1 MSQCSSMIDR
11 GTLSR
16 FVGQRHLS
24 SAVWHLWVL
33 VAIGSMACAAATAQC
48 AIPDAASDSQGEVL
62 LSDDGFLG
70 PDHQLY
76 TGLVKL
82 VPMRDG
88 HPSGAATFITV
99 VGGRMRVRLG
109 ANEPG
114 SNYVAIF
121 LERNRVVDVE
131 QWCVPRVSFALTV
144 NDINVGR
151 ASQTELEHSLY
162 PFIAGATINESDVI
176 GLVADLGA
184 RPMRGPGSAPNR
196 VTVTDE
202 LGALSSATG
211 SLADCVRVDGTSG
224 PCGDTGQSLG
234 GDISGTLSS
243 VTVSGIQNHF
253 VAPIAPADGQA
264 LVYSAA
270 TGSWAPKAISAVS
283 SSPLGGDI
291 SGTLSSVTVSG
302 IQNHFVAPIAP
313 ADGQVLV
320 YSAATASWAPKAI
333 SAVSSPPL
341 GGDISGTL
349 SSVTVSGIQN
359 HFVAPIAPADGQVLV
374 YSGATAS
381 WAPQAISAVSSPPLG
396 GDVSGALSS
405 VRVSGIQD
413 HSVAPIA
420 PADGQALVYS
430 ALGNSWKPLTASDAW
445 FSLVR
450 TSDTLLTLGSSCSV
464 SMPCSVRIGT
474 LVFVFRNPM
483 AISIGPSSGTGS
495 AFFYIDD
502 SGLVQVS
509 SNMTNLSCSP
519 SSSCAVMSASNFVW
533 PTGALPLWVWNGSGG
548 IWNDF
553 GTDMR
558 SPMSTLMILPGSGVL
573 TIDSGSRMIIAVDP
587 ATQPQIWQAQA
598 TLNFGTIANSTCA
611 PSQVIPLAGT
621 LPNDPVIP
629 GWPGSLPMGVIGQ
642 MQTTSLN
649 QVSVTLCNF
658 TGVDQSPGPLLFQAA
673 VLRQFSY
680 VTLPPSEGSQQGLA
694 APTRKLSIDATA
706 GSDGPVEGI
715 EYCYTE
721 SGEIRESCADVKL
734 PHCQPGCTVTLQV
747 PEGHSLK
754 YNLYRAGG
762 ARRTSKSNWLVV
774 SAGSDEIQ
782 H

>member
-283 SSPLGGDI
+283 SS
-291 SGTLSSVTVSG
+291 
-302 IQNHFVAPIAP
+302 
-313 ADGQVLV
+313 
-320 YSAATASWAPKAI
+320 
-333 SAVSSPPL
+333 PL